1 MAAASQ
7 IYYSGFDTAFFKFP
21 ALIQNRIE
29 SKIDEMGLRLKT
41 FPHVRL
47 KGHDRY
53 RLRVGDYRIIYTL
66 DLEKNVIHLLAV
78 GNRREIYR
86 NY

>member
-53 RLRVGDYRIIYTL
+53 RLRVGDWRVIYTL
-66 DLEKNVIHLLAV
+66 KHQMLTVVVVRV
-78 GNRREIYR
+78 GHRSEVYK
-86 NY
+86 